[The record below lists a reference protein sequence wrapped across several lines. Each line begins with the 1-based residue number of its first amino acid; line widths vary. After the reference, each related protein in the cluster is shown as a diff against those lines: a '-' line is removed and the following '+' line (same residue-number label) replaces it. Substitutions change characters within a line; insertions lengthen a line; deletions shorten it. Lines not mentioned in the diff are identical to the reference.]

1 MGDLLPRAREGH
13 AGVVVLRG
21 EAGIGK
27 SALLDDL
34 AVKASDFCMCRAVGV
49 ESEMELA
56 YAGLQQLCGPIIDRL
71 ADLPSPRQDAL
82 EKVFGLSTGT
92 PPDRFLVGMAV
103 LDLVAMVARGQPVMW
118 IVDDAQWLDRSSV
131 QTIGFVSRRL
141 LAERVVI
148 AIGARGTGEG
158 GELAGLPELR
168 LAGLGTEDAGILFDS
183 VVTAPTDPAV
193 RDRIIAETRGNPLA
207 LLELP
212 RAWTT
217 AELVEGLAEFAR
229 VPLTGHLELAFSKR
243 LGELPPDTQTF
254 LALAAAEPK
263 GDPALLWSAAQQLG
277 LDWSAASPA
286 EARRSDRIRAR
297 VSTSVTPWCAPPP
310 TERHQFGS
318 VWRCIVHWPR

>member
-1 MGDLLPRAREGH
+1 
-13 AGVVVLRG
+13 
-21 EAGIGK
+21 
-27 SALLDDL
+27 
-34 AVKASDFCMCRAVGV
+34 
-49 ESEMELA
+49 
-56 YAGLQQLCGPIIDRL
+56 
-71 ADLPSPRQDAL
+71 
-82 EKVFGLSTGT
+82 
-92 PPDRFLVGMAV
+92 
-103 LDLVAMVARGQPVMW
+103 MVAQGQPVVW

-148 AIGARGTGEG
+148 VIAARDTGED

-168 LAGLGTEDAGILFDS
+168 LAGLSTEDAGTLFDS
-183 VVTAPTDPAV
+183 VVAGPTDPAV

-217 AELVEGLAEFAR
+217 AELVEGLAESAR
-229 VPLTGHLELAFSKR
+229 VPVTGHLELAFAKR

-277 LDWSAASPA
+277 TRLECRLPSRT
-286 EARRSDRIRAR
+286 RRSDRIRTACLLPSPPGAR
-297 VSTSVTPWCAPPP
+297 RRLPSGTRSEASGGASCTGRGDRSCP
-310 TERHQFGS
+310 
-318 VWRCIVHWPR
+318 